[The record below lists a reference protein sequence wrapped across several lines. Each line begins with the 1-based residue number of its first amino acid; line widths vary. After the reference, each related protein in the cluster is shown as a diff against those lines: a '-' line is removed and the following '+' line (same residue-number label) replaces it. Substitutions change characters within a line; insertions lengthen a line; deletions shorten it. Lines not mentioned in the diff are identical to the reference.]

1 MTFDK
6 LADRCLLFVDAEKN
20 TLIELLKEAEIE
32 MSRKCNIYENSQGYY
47 DTGITNIYE
56 LPKDYK
62 QMILGRFENYK
73 LNSIHEDE
81 VGYDSDG
88 SIRSGTPTGYFI
100 RNNFL
105 HLNHKPSAHS
115 TSQRLQISYYA
126 VIDNAH
132 PQVTTTGTGEMSYV
146 NDPEISEIY
155 HRDLC
160 DYAIAIASA
169 KKLPDLHMKHWG
181 MWMQNLQS
189 ITNEDADR
197 ELVHSIK
204 EII

>member
-6 LADRCLLFVDAEKN
+6 LADRCLLFADTEKN
-20 TLIELLKEAEIE
+20 LLIELLKEAEIE
-32 MSRKCNIYENSQGYY
+32 MSRKCNINEASEEYSDAGDGLYL
-47 DTGITNIYE
+47 
-56 LPKDYK
+56 LPSEYK
-62 QMILGRFENYK
+62 QIILITRNGDK
-73 LNSIHEDE
+73 LIPIHEDE
-81 VGYDSDG
+81 VDYDSSG
-88 SIRSGTPTGYFI
+88 NVQSGTPSGYFI
-100 RNNFL
+100 QNNRIHTNYKGSGGTLKVTF
-105 HLNHKPSAHS
+105 
-115 TSQRLQISYYA
+115 YA
-126 VIDNAH
+126 TIYN
-132 PQVTTTGTGEMSYV
+132 TGDSPIIPDM
-146 NDPEISEIY
+146 Y

-181 MWMQNLQS
+181 LWLQNLRD